1 MSGFGGV
8 SALAPYA
15 PYALLILVGFLPNG
29 VWRMLGVVV
38 AHGLDED
45 SEMILLARA
54 VATAIRTGVVGKL
67 VVFAPGALASVS
79 LAVRLGATAFGLI
92 AFFAL
97 RRSVFAG
104 VVAATAAMI
113 AGVLVFGG

>member
-8 SALAPYA
+8 SALAPYAPYA

-45 SEMILLARA
+45 SELILLARA
-54 VATAIRTGVVGKL
+54 VATAILTGVVG
-67 VVFAPGALASVS
+67 
-79 LAVRLGATAFGLI
+79 
-92 AFFAL
+92 
-97 RRSVFAG
+97 
-104 VVAATAAMI
+104 
-113 AGVLVFGG
+113 